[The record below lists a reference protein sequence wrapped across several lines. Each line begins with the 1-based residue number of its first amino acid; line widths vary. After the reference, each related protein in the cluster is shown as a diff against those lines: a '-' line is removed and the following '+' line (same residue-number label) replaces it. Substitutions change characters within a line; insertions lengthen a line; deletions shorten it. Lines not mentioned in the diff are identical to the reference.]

1 MLTEADLVSIVAQL
15 EAIEAQLRTSNQA
28 TLSDLEFTR
37 QQSDTFQQRL
47 LSATTTLDDQI
58 RTHRLE
64 IDDARREHRNEI
76 DQLRRD
82 NANETDRL
90 IRDHRDEVRELERRT
105 TGALEDRIREIERSG
120 EAKLEEERSR
130 RVREVQE
137 LETRIASENQFL
149 SIAIQKKDIELDD
162 FRKELEEAKN
172 AQKSLNE
179 AKEMLQKAG
188 LENSSTIQLLESE
201 LNSLRAKIH
210 FLESGSKA
218 QSDSFAEMESRLQ
231 EALRSAESSK
241 QKLVKE
247 ETLRRI
253 LFNQVQ
259 ELKGNIRVMCRVRP
273 VFNTSVSPT
282 LQDKSK

>member
-1 MLTEADLVSIVAQL
+1 LLTEADLVSIVAQL

>member
-1 MLTEADLVSIVAQL
+1 MVSIVAQL

-241 QKLVKE
+241 QKLIKE

-273 VFNTSVSPT
+273 VFNTSVRPT
-282 LQDKSK
+282 LQDKSN

>member
-241 QKLVKE
+241 QKLIKE

>member
-1 MLTEADLVSIVAQL
+1 MVSIVAQL

-241 QKLVKE
+241 QKLIKE

>member
-1 MLTEADLVSIVAQL
+1 MVSIVAQL

>member
-1 MLTEADLVSIVAQL
+1 LVSIVAQL

>member
-1 MLTEADLVSIVAQL
+1 LLTEADLVSIVAQL

-259 ELKGNIRVMCRVRP
+259 ELKGNIRVMCRFRP

>member
-1 MLTEADLVSIVAQL
+1 LVSIVAQL

-273 VFNTSVSPT
+273 VFNTSVRPT
-282 LQDKSK
+282 LQDKSN